1 MSHVR
6 QQIRDEVVTELSSL
20 DPIPFQSVHSTRLYN
35 FRVDQLPALNVY
47 SQGEESEA
55 ATMGAALGSNG
66 SNRRNMTRVLLLAT
80 ECYLSVTDDIDDAM
94 DALAVPV
101 ETVLQDTLLD
111 DLVADVQLTTTTFE
125 IDSAGEVPVAVL
137 TLVWRIVYRTLEG
150 EPEVSV

>member
-6 QQIRDEVVTELSSL
+6 QQIRDEVVEELSSL

-125 IDSAGEVPVAVL
+125 IDSTGEVPVAVL